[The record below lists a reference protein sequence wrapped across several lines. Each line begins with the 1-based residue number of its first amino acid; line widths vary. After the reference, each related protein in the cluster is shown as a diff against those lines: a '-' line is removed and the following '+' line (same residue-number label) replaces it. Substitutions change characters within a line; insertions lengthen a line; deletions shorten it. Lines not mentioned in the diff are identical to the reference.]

1 MECICPTAVSTPFPP
16 WLLLWVA
23 QKSLGNTGHRN
34 PVQLFNSFSLLADME
49 FIYRENIQKCASRLM
64 WGMEQH
70 PQEAQIH
77 KLWSLSMRRC
87 YCRMW
92 GVSGIVNSMKK
103 SPRGD
108 LFTGSGSSNRRSLAL
123 LHSVVFICRNP
134 CCRMLCMLKVYMNRK
149 KKNQNKPD
157 KLMEGLKKAS
167 GYWITNLT
175 RVKGDLCKLSGPGT
189 ILERHWGELCAVLT
203 SSLHLCC
210 WTEHFPS
217 YLLQASD
224 VMFLCLSS
232 PMISTSITFVL
243 KITDLVWFTLKFCT
257 KYIFFYFEKHL
268 DNSFWKHLLATHRAF
283 WKAWAFRQAGK
294 SHK

>member
-1 MECICPTAVSTPFPP
+1 MNSLPPSQNLPSSPLVCSEGMWQTLLISFAQQRAGLDANTKPDCSVLLPLNVFKWNVFAPQQFRPPFLPGCCFGWP
-16 WLLLWVA
+16 R
-23 QKSLGNTGHRN
+23 SLGNTGHRN
-34 PVQLFNSFSLLADME
+34 PVQLFNSFSLLADTE

-77 KLWSLSMRRC
+77 KLWSLSIRRC

-149 KKNQNKPD
+149 KKKNKQTRQTY
-157 KLMEGLKKAS
+157 G
-167 GYWITNLT
+167 
-175 RVKGDLCKLSGPGT
+175 RVKKG
-189 ILERHWGELCAVLT
+189 
-203 SSLHLCC
+203 
-210 WTEHFPS
+210 
-217 YLLQASD
+217 
-224 VMFLCLSS
+224 
-232 PMISTSITFVL
+232 
-243 KITDLVWFTLKFCT
+243 
-257 KYIFFYFEKHL
+257 
-268 DNSFWKHLLATHRAF
+268 
-283 WKAWAFRQAGK
+283 
-294 SHK
+294 